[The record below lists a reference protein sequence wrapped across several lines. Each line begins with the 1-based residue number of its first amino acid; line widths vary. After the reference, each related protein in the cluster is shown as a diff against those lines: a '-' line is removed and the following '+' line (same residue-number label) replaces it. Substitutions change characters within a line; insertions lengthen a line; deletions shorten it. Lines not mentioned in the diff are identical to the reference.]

1 VLKIRLGAQSIL
13 LPGDIERP
21 MEYYLMDYHYGQLAS
36 TVIVA
41 PHHGS
46 NSSSMATFIK
56 AVDPEYVL
64 YAAGFENRYHHPAMK
79 VQRRYYNQG
88 ILSYNTAYNGAIW
101 FDFYHNGEMKVATW
115 VKSR

>member
-1 VLKIRLGAQSIL
+1 MGAQSIL